1 MSVLGKMDP
10 IPKAG
15 AIHRRHVVVED
26 LKAPSSDVTIANG
39 STGDITI
46 NIAGEVPRTIQYA
59 GVESIT
65 GLPSNVF
72 VQNISFNKTNKTLT
86 LTLYNGSGSDVTI
99 TANSLTIRVVS
110 IA

>member
-1 MSVLGKMDP
+1 MTVLGKIDP
-10 IPKAG
+10 TPKVG
-15 AIHRRHVVVED
+15 SIHRRYAVVED
-26 LKAPSSDVTIANG
+26 ITGPDSDITITNG

-46 NIAGEVPRTIQYA
+46 NVAGEVPHNIQYA

-72 VQNISFNKTNKTLT
+72 VQSISFNKTNKTLT
-86 LTLYNGSGSDVTI
+86 LTLYNGSGSNVTI
-99 TANSLTIRVVS
+99 TAGSLTIRVVS